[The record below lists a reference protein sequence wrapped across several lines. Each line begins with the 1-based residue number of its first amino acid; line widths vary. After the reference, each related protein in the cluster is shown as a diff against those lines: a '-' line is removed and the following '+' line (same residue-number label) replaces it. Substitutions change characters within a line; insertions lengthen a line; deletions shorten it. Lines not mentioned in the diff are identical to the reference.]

1 MATYFEDLTKAFD
14 TALVTF
20 GMDNDIKVALENIDA
35 PTSTDIPYLASYML
49 LSDTEQADLFW
60 TEQRSGVYQVDI
72 NVGSAL
78 GSAPLNRLA
87 DKLNAAFA
95 AGDCFSRNEICAE
108 VQSVSLGPPI
118 VENGWAK
125 RPLSINFIAF
135 TARIR

>member
-14 TALVTF
+14 SALVTF

-35 PTSTDIPYLASYML
+35 PTSTDMPYLASYML

-95 AGDCFSRNEICAE
+95 GGDCFSRNEICAE
-108 VQSVSLGPPI
+108 VQSVSLGPLI